1 MRFKV
6 VYARLIIANRELR
19 GVRTA
24 LLRLVSAILALFI
37 STFGMFLIVAGLK
50 DLALLMALMA
60 TGLLS
65 AVLGISALNT
75 LKAVMPILLQRRK

>member
-6 VYARLIIANRELR
+6 VCARLIIANRELR

>member
-1 MRFKV
+1 MWFRVMATKLV
-6 VYARLIIANRELR
+6 LVNRELR

-37 STFGMFLIVAGLK
+37 STFGMVLIVAGLK

-65 AVLGISALNT
+65 AVLGVSALNT
-75 LKAVMPILLQRRK
+75 LKAVMPIMLQRRK